1 MEKNYKTLRQIGRPA
16 LYYICIFTPLAIHA
30 ILVTI
35 SIDFSNHILLTCANF
50 DLAIFGIKYYETLPL
65 RDSLIETTERVTL
78 DRDFVLLQGLRIE
91 NIIIGPLLTC
101 RFHRRY
107 NREY

>member
-1 MEKNYKTLRQIGRPA
+1 MKSTYTLKNQKCFCV
-16 LYYICIFTPLAIHA
+16 YYICIFTPLAIHA

-65 RDSLIETTERVTL
+65 RDSLIETTVRVTL
-78 DRDFVLLQGLRIE
+78 DTDFVLLQGLRIE